1 MSDFENDDFDR
12 RPIAHIVLLKF
23 SSEKEFL
30 SERTQGRPQKFA
42 PEGGGAQTFFTIIH
56 RLKCCSFFMVVRN
69 HVFTLIMDSFPPPYE
84 NRLKFHFG
92 SNHTIEVVN
101 FLKLIDY

>member
-42 PEGGGAQTFFTIIH
+42 PEGGWGANFF
-56 RLKCCSFFMVVRN
+56 
-69 HVFTLIMDSFPPPYE
+69 Y
-84 NRLKFHFG
+84 
-92 SNHTIEVVN
+92 NHTQAEMLFI
-101 FLKLIDY
+101 FHGCP